1 MYHDESRDE
10 SVPPSAVESSGNDTL
25 QDTSFTSLASS
36 ATLPVPLGNPNK
48 TLSPATIESGE
59 GVTSSLI
66 LDGARALPAVCR
78 PFPVATVGT
87 PSRIDFDIK
96 SAVFRLSVRVG
107 PEDVSDEKN
116 YTEIYVP
123 YAHYASDLDLGLSS
137 GSSTTSAPYTD
148 SANTSRTSLYPG
160 TDKPKSSR
168 SSTPSNVPQRALE
181 LDITIN
187 PSHGEVEI
195 KGQYVRWYYP
205 APTVPSSVFGTGTGA
220 GGDAEYT
227 IEISRNGGAI
237 VRDEDSLNMPGG
249 WNEVCPSSC
258 NIA

>member
-1 MYHDESRDE
+1 VYHDESRDD
-10 SVPPSAVESSGNDTL
+10 SVPPSVVESSGNNAL

-36 ATLPVPLGNPNK
+36 ATLQVPLGNSSK
-48 TLSPATIESGE
+48 ALSPATIDSGE

-66 LDGARALPAVCR
+66 IDGARALPAVCR

-107 PEDVSDEKN
+107 PEDVSDEKT

-123 YAHYASDLDLGLSS
+123 FAHYASDLDLGS
-137 GSSTTSAPYTD
+137 GSLTTSAPYTD
-148 SANTSRTSLYPG
+148 SANTSRASLYPG
-160 TDKPKSSR
+160 NDKPKSSR
-168 SSTPSNVPQRALE
+168 SSTPSNVPQRPLE
-181 LDITIN
+181 LDVTIN

-205 APTVPSSVFGTGTGA
+205 APTSPSSVFGTGTGS

-237 VRDEDSLNMPGG
+237 ARDEDSLNMPGG
-249 WNEVCPSSC
+249 WDEVCPSSC